1 MSELCPLD
9 HGYDAEG
16 HPRQRQQAVGLTVC
30 LWHRDKAER
39 AVAELP
45 SLYEFLGRRLVASGA
60 GGLTGMP
67 SGNRE
72 PGIDINHRV
81 AQARTDIR
89 NNLSTWARV
98 AVEERS
104 MHCPPDDLPSIAA
117 FIVAQVEWFSSQPFA
132 RQFVNDVVDD
142 WHTARGLSD
151 PNPTR
156 RFEVGPCPEAGCAGI
171 LIAQIRPKDSLLPHD
186 VTCHL
191 SPADEETG
199 ELLHSWPADRWM
211 TLGRKVVRA

>member
-1 MSELCPLD
+1 MSELCQLEHDRETRVIAPL
-9 HGYDAEG
+9 
-16 HPRQRQQAVGLTVC
+16 VICT
-30 LWHRDKAER
+30 WHRDRAER

-45 SLYEFLGRRLVASGA
+45 SLYEFLGRRLVSSGS

-89 NNLSTWARV
+89 NNLTTWARV
-98 AVEERS
+98 AVEERR
-104 MHCPPDDLPSIAA
+104 MHTPPDALPAIAA
-117 FIVAQVEWFSSQPFA
+117 FIVAQVEWFTSQPFG
-132 RQFVNDVVDD
+132 RQFASDVIDD
-142 WHTARGLSD
+142 WHTARTLSD
-151 PNPTR
+151 PNHTR
-156 RFEVGPCPEAGCAGI
+156 RFEVGPCPEDGCHGI

-199 ELLHSWPADRWM
+199 ELMHTWPADKWM